1 MHIRITQ
8 DSFEENVRWLEVSH
22 NGSAW
27 STVRIQNDDEALQIA
42 NALQQSVQSDEFICR
57 ACNKSLAT
65 YWSFCPQCGQAQVTR
80 R

>member
-42 NALQQSVQSDEFICR
+42 NALQQSVQAD
-57 ACNKSLAT
+57 LAT
-65 YWSFCPQCGQAQVTR
+65 DCPNCGDKLFCAMCGEGVLLAPPSQ
-80 R
+80 

>member
-42 NALQQSVQSDEFICR
+42 NALQQSVQPTLLESPRSGSHSCTC
-57 ACNKSLAT
+57 ALCKGSHTTL
-65 YWSFCPQCGQAQVTR
+65 PQSG
-80 R
+80 